1 MDSLRPSWKVSEDW
15 EGKAKKQTK
24 KQKKNKKKIPVVGFA
39 RRCFYLSSWVSGL
52 IKMNVCLT
60 TGPVSF
66 NVTLVFIFLANIPL
80 SEGGRVYKLPPQTSR
95 VAVDK
100 PLFSLSFIC
109 LCLRPSPFLL
119 YALCLALPLLSP
131 KTVISPTSSSCY
143 FTALSFPSSAGL
155 ASRGY
160 TS

>member
-1 MDSLRPSWKVSEDW
+1 MHWFQAKCSGKPKRAQLDSLRPSWKVSEDL
-15 EGKAKKQTK
+15 EGKI
-24 KQKKNKKKIPVVGFA
+24 KKKKTKIPEVGFA

-52 IKMNVCLT
+52 IKMNGRLT

-80 SEGGRVYKLPPQTSR
+80 SEGRQVYKLSLQTSR
-95 VAVDK
+95 VAVDT

-119 YALCLALPLLSP
+119 CALCLALPPLSP
-131 KTVISPTSSSCY
+131 KTVISPTSS
-143 FTALSFPSSAGL
+143 
-155 ASRGY
+155 
-160 TS
+160 